1 MSTVVP
7 VQQPS
12 HGIGTTNKYRIESC
26 VIKPRGKTVKRILQ
40 VMQKKKYIPITKTW
54 HFADYI
60 IIIINNDW
68 GLEKD
73 TNKKK

>member
-1 MSTVVP
+1 MFYKAMWKNSKENLA
-7 VQQPS
+7 S
-12 HGIGTTNKYRIESC
+12 YAE
-26 VIKPRGKTVKRILQ
+26 
-40 VMQKKKYIPITKTW
+40 KKYIPITKTW